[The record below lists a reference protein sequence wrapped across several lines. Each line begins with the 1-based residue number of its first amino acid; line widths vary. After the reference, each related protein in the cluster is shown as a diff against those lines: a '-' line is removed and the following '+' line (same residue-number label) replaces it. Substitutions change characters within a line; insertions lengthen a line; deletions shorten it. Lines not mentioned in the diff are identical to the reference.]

1 MTFRQMA
8 EDRLPRNEASHALG
22 QATADP
28 RDPDF
33 VRSVVERWRGA
44 HMSGKPR
51 SDEGEPDVDAPD
63 VRLLKNRLEASLART
78 PLSSAS

>member
-1 MTFRQMA
+1 
-8 EDRLPRNEASHALG
+8 
-22 QATADP
+22 
-28 RDPDF
+28 

-63 VRLLKNRLEASLART
+63 VRLLKSRLEVSLART